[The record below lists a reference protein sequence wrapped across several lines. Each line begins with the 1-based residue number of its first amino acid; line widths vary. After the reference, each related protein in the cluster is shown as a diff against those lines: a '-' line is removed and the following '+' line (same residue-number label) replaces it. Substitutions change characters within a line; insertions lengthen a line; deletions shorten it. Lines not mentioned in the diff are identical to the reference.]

1 MTKNKTITEKIFDRV
16 KEYGP
21 AVGKAAGTIALAY
34 VASDILDSGREA
46 IHTGLES
53 LKNHNINALVN
64 HPITEQIT
72 RTIPQLAGNA
82 ILYFLPRRY
91 MNSEKKS
98 DKGPYYTEQVLKYLM
113 QWTAVFNGLEGAV
126 NCVGTTLPYISK
138 AASTTYNTFVS
149 RIGTYAQ
156 LASLAVPILDGK
168 NKSGKK
174 SKK

>member
-1 MTKNKTITEKIFDRV
+1 MATNKTLTTKIFDGI

-21 AVGKAAGTIALAY
+21 AIGKAVGTIALAY

-46 IHTGLES
+46 VHKGLES
-53 LKNHNINALVN
+53 LKNPNINALVN
-64 HPITEQIT
+64 HPITTQIT
-72 RTIPQLAGNA
+72 TTIPQLAGNA

-91 MNSEKKS
+91 MNSGKKS
-98 DKGPYYTEQVLKYLM
+98 NKGPYYTEQFLKYMM
-113 QWTAVFNGLEGAV
+113 QWTAVYNGLEGVV

-138 AASTTYNTFVS
+138 VASTAYNTFMS
-149 RIGTYAQ
+149 RVGSYVD

-174 SKK
+174 GKK